1 LGAFGSWRKSNGQT
15 GSIDVPSQGSRG
27 ALATELET
35 NPKYFPPE
43 LKAIAFQ
50 AIQDLPNLREGE
62 D

>member
-1 LGAFGSWRKSNGQT
+1 
-15 GSIDVPSQGSRG
+15 
-27 ALATELET
+27 LATELET